1 MPKFVEDAQLSNTRL
16 TRDGYL
22 VASVLCARTGIQD
35 YLGVEVGRPELPVVH
50 VYRPESAV
58 FAKDSLSTFV
68 GKPTTNDHPPAQ
80 VTADNWKEYAVGSI
94 GEEVLREGEYIRTED
109 EQLEAIEEK
118 MRQTKEKKHIQL
130 EIKKAALAEECERKR
145 IAAEQEAVKRAESRK
160 RLPPDA
166 WSSAEEAFVKTN
178 IDMPTKELTAKLAER
193 FGKIVTEKAVTRRKA
208 KLREQH
214 GIPARPKRPWT
225 QEEDDYIAANYNRFT
240 AEQIG
245 NEIERTRPSV
255 EARVI
260 LLKRSGQLDRGK
272 AYDKSADYWIPEERA
287 EKMDTTQ
294 IIKADDMP
302 DDAIESLV
310 TATFGQP
317 EDSDKAKKHMM
328 ICKQLNQTYQEKNA
342 DYGDSFSET
351 YQKLGIISAVTRISD
366 KTNRLISLVGKS
378 EAERMVKDETLR
390 DTLIDLAGYAV
401 LTLLEMEEAK

>member
-1 MPKFVEDAQLSNTRL
+1 MT
-16 TRDGYL
+16 
-22 VASVLCARTGIQD
+22 
-35 YLGVEVGRPELPVVH
+35 
-50 VYRPESAV
+50 
-58 FAKDSLSTFV
+58 
-68 GKPTTNDHPPAQ
+68 
-80 VTADNWKEYAVGSI
+80 WKAVGIETGKLYATGSHAECSRAVNERVSNI
-94 GEEVLREGEYIRTED
+94 DGRQNERIEHSEAIRVMREGEYIRTED

-130 EIKKAALAEECERKR
+130 EIKKAALAEERERKR
-145 IAAEQEAVKRAESRK
+145 IAAEQEAAKRAESRK

-193 FGKIVTEKAVTRRKA
+193 FGKIVTEKAVARRKA
-208 KLREQH
+208 KLRERY
-214 GIPARPKRPWT
+214 GIPARPKKPWT
-225 QEEDDYIAANYNRFT
+225 KEEDDYIVQHYNRMS
-240 AEQIG
+240 AEKIG
-245 NEIERTRPSV
+245 IEIKRTRAAV

-260 LLKRSGQLDRGK
+260 LLKLKRGGEFDRGQR
-272 AYDKSADYWIPEERA
+272 YDKEQDYWRVSKSEGSDGVHESGEHQDMGVVVMA

-294 IIKADDMP
+294 IIKPDDMP
-302 DDAIESLV
+302 DESNRSAV
-310 TATFGQP
+310 KIGKVVP
-317 EDSDKAKKHMM
+317 YDSVKVDKHLA

-366 KTNRLISLVGKS
+366 KTNRLISLAGKS

>member
-1 MPKFVEDAQLSNTRL
+1 MT
-16 TRDGYL
+16 
-22 VASVLCARTGIQD
+22 
-35 YLGVEVGRPELPVVH
+35 
-50 VYRPESAV
+50 
-58 FAKDSLSTFV
+58 
-68 GKPTTNDHPPAQ
+68 
-80 VTADNWKEYAVGSI
+80 WKAVGLGSGKTYATGTHADCIRAI
-94 GEEVLREGEYIRTED
+94 GEGEHVEAIRVMREGEYIRTED

-145 IAAEQEAVKRAESRK
+145 IAAEQEAAKRAESRK

-208 KLREQH
+208 KLRERY
-214 GIPARPKRPWT
+214 GIPARPKKPWT
-225 QEEDDYIAANYNRFT
+225 KEEDDYIVQHYNRMS
-240 AEQIG
+240 AEKIG
-245 NEIERTRPSV
+245 IEIKRTRAAV

-260 LLKRSGQLDRGK
+260 LLKRGGEFDRGQR
-272 AYDKSADYWIPEERA
+272 YDKEQDYWRVSKSEGSDGVHESGEHQDMGVVVMA

-294 IIKADDMP
+294 IIKPDDMP
-302 DDAIESLV
+302 DESNRSAV
-310 TATFGQP
+310 KIGKVVP
-317 EDSDKAKKHMM
+317 YDSVKVDKHLA

-366 KTNRLISLVGKS
+366 KTNRLISLAGKS

>member
-1 MPKFVEDAQLSNTRL
+1 MNWKAV
-16 TRDGYL
+16 
-22 VASVLCARTGIQD
+22 
-35 YLGVEVGRPELPVVH
+35 GVETGKIYATGTHADCSR
-50 VYRPESAV
+50 AV
-58 FAKDSLSTFV
+58 NEGVS
-68 GKPTTNDHPPAQ
+68 N
-80 VTADNWKEYAVGSI
+80 ADDRKNSRIEHKEAIRVM
-94 GEEVLREGEYIRTED
+94 REGEYIRTED

-118 MRQTKEKKHIQL
+118 IRQTKEKKHIQL
-130 EIKKAALAEECERKR
+130 EIKKAALADEREKKR
-145 IAAEQEAVKRAESRK
+145 LAAEREETEKENIRMESVARIQAAKDVARLASKAKKEIVKLEPIAKPTTPRK
-160 RLPPDA
+160 RLKRDA
-166 WSSAEEAFVKTN
+166 WSSEEEAFVKTN
-178 IDMPTKELTAKLAER
+178 INMPTKELAEMLAER
-193 FGKIVTEKAVTRRKA
+193 FWKFVTDKAVTRRKA

-214 GIPARPKRPWT
+214 GIPARQKRPWT

-272 AYDKSADYWIPEERA
+272 AYDKSADYWIPEERV

-351 YQKLGIISAVTRISD
+351 YQKLVIISAVTRISD
-366 KTNRLISLVGKS
+366 KTNRLISLAGKS
-378 EAERMVKDETLR
+378 EVERMVKDETLR

-401 LTLLEMEEAK
+401 LTLLEMEETK

>member
-1 MPKFVEDAQLSNTRL
+1 M
-16 TRDGYL
+16 
-22 VASVLCARTGIQD
+22 
-35 YLGVEVGRPELPVVH
+35 
-50 VYRPESAV
+50 
-58 FAKDSLSTFV
+58 
-68 GKPTTNDHPPAQ
+68 
-80 VTADNWKEYAVGSI
+80 NWKAVGIETGKLYATGSHAECSRAVNERVSNI
-94 GEEVLREGEYIRTED
+94 DGRQNERIEHSEAIRVMREGEYIQTED

-118 MRQTKEKKHIQL
+118 MRQTKEQKHIQL
-130 EIKKAALAEECERKR
+130 EIKKEALAEERERKR
-145 IAAEQEAVKRAESRK
+145 IAAEQEAAKRAESRK

-208 KLREQH
+208 KLRERY
-214 GIPARPKRPWT
+214 GIPARPKKPWT
-225 QEEDDYIAANYNRFT
+225 KEEDDYIVQHYNRMS
-240 AEQIG
+240 AEKIG
-245 NEIERTRPSV
+245 IEIKRTRAAV

-260 LLKRSGQLDRGK
+260 LLKRGGEFDHGK
-272 AYDKSADYWIPEERA
+272 AYDKKADYW
-287 EKMDTTQ
+287 
-294 IIKADDMP
+294 MP

-366 KTNRLISLVGKS
+366 KTNRLISLAGKS
-378 EAERMVKDETLR
+378 EVERMVKDETLR
-390 DTLIDLAGYAV
+390 DTLIYLAGYAV

>member
-1 MPKFVEDAQLSNTRL
+1 MT
-16 TRDGYL
+16 
-22 VASVLCARTGIQD
+22 
-35 YLGVEVGRPELPVVH
+35 
-50 VYRPESAV
+50 
-58 FAKDSLSTFV
+58 
-68 GKPTTNDHPPAQ
+68 
-80 VTADNWKEYAVGSI
+80 WKAVGIETGKIYATGSHAECSRAVNERVSNI
-94 GEEVLREGEYIRTED
+94 NGRQNERIEHSEAIRVMREGEYIRTED

-208 KLREQH
+208 KLRERY
-214 GIPARPKRPWT
+214 GIPARPRKPWT
-225 QEEDDYIAANYNRFT
+225 KEEDDYIVQHYNRMS
-240 AEQIG
+240 AEKIG
-245 NEIERTRPSV
+245 IEIKRTRAAV

-260 LLKRSGQLDRGK
+260 LLKRGGEFDRGQR
-272 AYDKSADYWIPEERA
+272 YDKEQDYWRVPKSEGSDGVHESG
-287 EKMDTTQ
+287 EHQDVGVVVMTEN
-294 IIKADDMP
+294 IINDK
-302 DDAIESLV
+302 V
-310 TATFGQP
+310 ATHL
-317 EDSDKAKKHMM
+317 A

-342 DYGDSFSET
+342 DYGDSFGET
-351 YQKLGIISAVTRISD
+351 YRKLGIISAVTRISD
-366 KTNRLISLVGKS
+366 KTNRLISLAGKP

>member
-1 MPKFVEDAQLSNTRL
+1 MTWKAVGIETGKLYATGSHAECSRAVNERLSNI
-16 TRDGYL
+16 DGRQNERIEHSEAIR
-22 VASVLCARTGIQD
+22 VM
-35 YLGVEVGRPELPVVH
+35 
-50 VYRPESAV
+50 
-58 FAKDSLSTFV
+58 
-68 GKPTTNDHPPAQ
+68 
-80 VTADNWKEYAVGSI
+80 
-94 GEEVLREGEYIRTED
+94 REGEYIRTED

-130 EIKKAALAEECERKR
+130 EIKKAALAEERERKR
-145 IAAEQEAVKRAESRK
+145 IAAEREVAKRVESRK
-160 RLPPDA
+160 RLPPDV

-208 KLREQH
+208 KLRERY
-214 GIPARPKRPWT
+214 GIPARPKKPWT
-225 QEEDDYIAANYNRFT
+225 KEEDDYIVQHYNRMS
-240 AEQIG
+240 AEKIG
-245 NEIERTRPSV
+245 IEIKRTLAAV

-260 LLKRSGQLDRGK
+260 LLKRGGEFDRGQR
-272 AYDKSADYWIPEERA
+272 YDKEQDYWRVSKSEGSDGVHESG
-287 EKMDTTQ
+287 EHQDMGVVVMTKN
-294 IIKADDMP
+294 IINNK
-302 DDAIESLV
+302 V
-310 TATFGQP
+310 ATHL
-317 EDSDKAKKHMM
+317 A

-366 KTNRLISLVGKS
+366 KTNRLISLAGKP

>member
-1 MPKFVEDAQLSNTRL
+1 MT
-16 TRDGYL
+16 
-22 VASVLCARTGIQD
+22 
-35 YLGVEVGRPELPVVH
+35 
-50 VYRPESAV
+50 
-58 FAKDSLSTFV
+58 
-68 GKPTTNDHPPAQ
+68 
-80 VTADNWKEYAVGSI
+80 WKAVGIKTGKLYATGSHAECSRAVNERVSNI
-94 GEEVLREGEYIRTED
+94 DGRQNERIEHSEAIRVMREGEYIRTED

-130 EIKKAALAEECERKR
+130 EIKKAALAEERERKR
-145 IAAEQEAVKRAESRK
+145 IAAEQEAAKRAESRK

-208 KLREQH
+208 KLRERY
-214 GIPARPKRPWT
+214 GIPARPRKPWT
-225 QEEDDYIAANYNRFT
+225 KEEDDYIVQHYNRMS
-240 AEQIG
+240 AEKIG
-245 NEIERTRPSV
+245 IEIKRTRAAV

-260 LLKRSGQLDRGK
+260 LLKRGGEFDRGQR
-272 AYDKSADYWIPEERA
+272 YDKEQDYWRVSKSEGSDGVHESG
-287 EKMDTTQ
+287 EHQDMGVVVMTKN
-294 IIKADDMP
+294 IINDK
-302 DDAIESLV
+302 V
-310 TATFGQP
+310 ATHL
-317 EDSDKAKKHMM
+317 A

-366 KTNRLISLVGKS
+366 KTNRLISLAGKS